1 MITHTLNLELAKKID
16 SIGVPIVV
24 RTMDNETQVISAN
37 LFMRGQ
43 DYAPTCESA
52 RLDIMHEDGSWAR
65 IDATTNGH
73 TVTATL
79 PSKALTNGV
88 SMAYFAF
95 IKGPQIETTESFVLR
110 VVASAQETP
119 ESDRYFDASINRLYE
134 KWKNFEAGAE
144 HAEDLR
150 KAAETKRESD
160 FNEAQNRHEAAYT
173 EAEQKRTTAFTQAE
187 EERTHAEKD
196 RVTAEQARTDAESKR
211 VNAEDARAQAETAR
225 ADAES
230 KRAQAEAGRE
240 SAESTRASQEQART
254 NAENTRTSQE
264 NARVAAEEARAH
276 AETARTHA
284 EDTRTSAEDAR
295 KSEEQKRE
303 DAETARTQAE
313 SARKDAEGLRAQAES
328 TREEQESLRQARE
341 QTRKEQES
349 TRAAQEQAR
358 EQAAQAQADAESK
371 RDLAE
376 AARVQ
381 AEALR
386 VAEESKRATAENG
399 RATEEESRKTRFAQM
414 MDAAQNVKFKIVEAD
429 ANGTPLGAGVAG
441 IIYLVRG
448 KTESTTNEYTEWIW
462 YEGRW
467 ELFGT
472 SGATVEP
479 ITPQDIDTVAQDGTI
494 SGTRV
499 LSATALNY
507 LWTKLE
513 AKYQTQAQVTAAVT
527 ASTEPLAQKLQTLD
541 TTKADKQA
549 LEDLKASVNTD
560 VKQQLQTVGETLATK
575 ASADSV
581 RALDEKAATKD
592 ALAQLDAN
600 KADKSALE
608 TLKQDVGDGVKK
620 KLEDVNAT
628 LATKA
633 DKETTQTAL
642 DTLKQDVSGKA
653 AAISVALEGKADK
666 GATQTALATKADK
679 QTTDT
684 FADQATKQLKALR
697 EWAESTL
704 QSKMQEKYNEGF
716 NKGKQ
721 EGGDISETIG
731 LTQPFFEFCDG
742 SKQYT
747 WANYNASN
755 FLAHID
761 PTIILAYPPK
771 INAQFFHFLLE
782 NKAKTD
788 QGKRLIHMFFNVIIY
803 GVYGK
808 DSFENSSTVNGR
820 SKWAKNVDSL
830 AQPLLET
837 ITAEDARRLIEFKNN
852 LEYNGDSFLDFV
864 INESSTVVSRACSII
879 EKTGGLRPALYKE
892 IDGYQASEVF
902 DNLPCLKKA
911 VLKDL
916 YSDRPEVKQLS
927 RHVFLMRTKSES
939 GLTIP
944 AGFCPQAEIH
954 IKDKSYYG
962 YQRYDE
968 YEIRI
973 FPNGNIT
980 FTGYLHNALYILYF
994 A

>member
-65 IDATTNGH
+65 IDATTSGH

-95 IKGPQIETTESFVLR
+95 VKGPQIETTESFVLR

-160 FNEAQNRHEAAYT
+160 FNEAQTRHETAYAD
-173 EAEQKRTTAFTQAE
+173 AEQKRTTAFTQAE

-196 RVTAEQARTDAESKR
+196 RVTAEQARADAESKR
-211 VNAEDARAQAETAR
+211 VNAEAARVTEETSRAE
-225 ADAES
+225 AES
-230 KRAQAEAGRE
+230 KRAQAETARE

-264 NARVAAEEARAH
+264 NARVAAEEARAN

-303 DAETARTQAE
+303 DAEAARTQAE

-358 EQAAQAQADAESK
+358 TQAAQAQADAESK

-376 AARVQ
+376 AARAQ

-386 VAEESKRATAENG
+386 VAEESKRTTAENG

-429 ANGTPLGAGVAG
+429 ENGTPLGEGVAG

-448 KTESTTNEYTEWIW
+448 KTESATNEYTEWIW
-462 YEGRW
+462 YDGRW

-513 AKYQTQAQVTAAVT
+513 AKYQTQTQVTGAINQAT
-527 ASTEPLAQKLQTLD
+527 APIAQKLQTLD

-560 VKQQLQTVGETLATK
+560 VKQQLNAINDTLATK
-575 ASADSV
+575 ASTDSV
-581 RALDEKAATKD
+581 STLEQKAATKD

-620 KLEDVNAT
+620 KLQDVNAT

-633 DKETTQTAL
+633 DKQATQTAL

-716 NKGKQ
+716 SRGKQ
-721 EGGDISETIG
+721 EGGGAEKIFTGD
-731 LTQPFFEFCDG
+731 LTPTQVGELYNKIKDDDDQIRSFASGAHRKVIAALMQKLSPNEAGEFVQKMNVESTQALVQNLDTEALCALIAKVAQGD
-742 SKQYT
+742 
-747 WANYNASN
+747 
-755 FLAHID
+755 FLVYMYLND
-761 PTIILAYPPK
+761 LAKREMTDKVCLGVSYDYK
-771 INAQFFHFLLE
+771 
-782 NKAKTD
+782 KTD
-788 QGKRLIHMFFNVIIY
+788 DAKACMSKHLGRKLEFISSDYVERFYIDR
-803 GVYGK
+803 G
-808 DSFENSSTVNGR
+808 SFSYIKYCICSVGNWSS
-820 SKWAKNVDSL
+820 
-830 AQPLLET
+830 
-837 ITAEDARRLIEFKNN
+837 
-852 LEYNGDSFLDFV
+852 GDDYKSY
-864 INESSTVVSRACSII
+864 
-879 EKTGGLRPALYKE
+879 TGGTFTSK
-892 IDGYQASEVF
+892 DGMVTISSGGV
-902 DNLPCLKKA
+902 KK
-911 VLKDL
+911 KNEPD
-916 YSDRPEVKQLS
+916 
-927 RHVFLMRTKSES
+927 
-939 GLTIP
+939 
-944 AGFCPQAEIH
+944 
-954 IKDKSYYG
+954 YYTYG
-962 YQRYDE
+962 SVE
-968 YEIRI
+968 TLLI
-973 FPNGNIT
+973 FPRKSWDK
-980 FTGYLHNALYILYF
+980 
-994 A
+994 

>member
-65 IDATTNGH
+65 IDATTSGH
-73 TVTATL
+73 TVSATL

-95 IKGPQIETTESFVLR
+95 TKGPQIETTESFVLR

-160 FNEAQNRHEAAYT
+160 FTEAQARHEAAYT
-173 EAEQKRTTAFTQAE
+173 EAEQKRATAFTQAE

-196 RVTAEQARTDAESKR
+196 RVTAEQARADAESKR
-211 VNAEDARAQAETAR
+211 VNAESTRAQAETAR

-230 KRAQAEAGRE
+230 KRAQAEAARDG
-240 SAESTRASQEQART
+240 AESTRASQEQART

-264 NARVAAEEARAH
+264 NARVAAEEARAN

-295 KSEEQKRE
+295 KSEETTRE
-303 DAETARTQAE
+303 NNEA
-313 SARKDAEGLRAQAES
+313 ARKEHEQSRATQEGLRAQAES
-328 TREEQESLRQARE
+328 TREEQESLRQAQE
-341 QTRKEQES
+341 QTRKDQES

-358 EQAAQAQADAESK
+358 AQAAQAQADAEQK

-386 VAEESKRATAENG
+386 VAEESKRATAEIG

-429 ANGTPLGAGVAG
+429 ANGTPLGEGVAG

-513 AKYQTQAQVTAAVT
+513 AKYQTQAQVAAAIS

-560 VKQQLQTVGETLATK
+560 VKQQLQTVSETLATK

-581 RALDEKAATKD
+581 STLEQKAATKD

-620 KLEDVNAT
+620 KLETVNAT

-633 DKETTQTAL
+633 DKQATQTAL

-716 NKGKQ
+716 SKGKQ
-721 EGGDISETIG
+721 EGGDISETFG
-731 LTQPFFEFCDG
+731 LAQPLFDFCDAH
-742 SKQYT
+742 QNYT
-747 WANYNASN
+747 WVNSGAYEY
-755 FLAHID
+755 LKWID
-761 PTIILAYPPK
+761 PTIMLVYPPK
-771 INAQFFHFLLE
+771 INAQFLRSLLKNE
-782 NKAKTD
+782 EGPHPKEMWKR
-788 QGKRLIHMFFNVIIY
+788 QGAILIEMFFDAIVQGAY
-803 GVYGK
+803 GQGCIQK
-808 DSFENSSTVNGR
+808 SSSDEHKGE
-820 SKWAKNVDSL
+820 WAKNTRDIARHIFEGL
-830 AQPLLET
+830 
-837 ITAEDARRLIEFKNN
+837 TAEDVGRLLKHKESE
-852 LEYNGDSFLDFV
+852 LLRLV
-864 INESSTVVSRACSII
+864 INDDLDAT
-879 EKTGGLRPALYKE
+879 
-892 IDGYQASEVF
+892 QHM
-902 DNLPCLKKA
+902 CLLMDKA
-911 VLKDL
+911 VGRWTPQHDISGDYGRERAFDKMPCIKKVDI
-916 YSDRPEVKQLS
+916 PGGFGPKGTIKQLS
-927 RHVFLMRTKSES
+927 SNVFAMKLSPDN
-939 GLTIP
+939 GQTIP
-944 AGFCPQAEIH
+944 VGFRPKTEIH
-954 IKDKSYYG
+954 NKRERNFYSN
-962 YQRYDE
+962 DE
-968 YEIRI
+968 WDVKI
-973 FPNGNIT
+973 FPDGKVT
-980 FTGYLHNALYILYF
+980 YEGYVSGKLYAVYPG
-994 A
+994 

>member
-65 IDATTNGH
+65 IDATTSGH

-160 FNEAQNRHEAAYT
+160 FNEAQNRHETAYAD
-173 EAEQKRTTAFTQAE
+173 AEQKRTSAFNQAE

-196 RVTAEQARTDAESKR
+196 RVTAEQARADAEQKR
-211 VNAEDARAQAETAR
+211 VSAEDARAQAETAR

-230 KRAQAEAGRE
+230 KRAQAETARD
-240 SAESTRASQEQART
+240 SAESTRASQESART

-264 NARVAAEEARAH
+264 NARVAAEEARAN
-276 AETARTHA
+276 AETARTNA
-284 EDTRTSAEDAR
+284 EDTRQSAEDTR

-429 ANGTPLGAGVAG
+429 ENGTPLGEGVAG

-513 AKYQTQAQVTAAVT
+513 AKYQTQVQVGAAVS
-527 ASTEPLAQKLQTLD
+527 AATEPLAQKIQTLD

-560 VKQQLQTVGETLATK
+560 VKQQLNAINDTLATK

-581 RALDEKAATKD
+581 SALEQKAATKD
-592 ALAQLDAN
+592 ALAALDAN

-620 KLEDVNAT
+620 KLQDVNAT

-633 DKETTQTAL
+633 EASAL
-642 DTLKQDVSGKA
+642 NSAKSDLSARID
-653 AAISVALEGKADK
+653 LKADK

-716 NKGKQ
+716 SKGKQ
-721 EGGDISETIG
+721 EGGDISETFG
-731 LTQPFFEFCDG
+731 LAQPLFDFCDAH
-742 SKQYT
+742 QNYT
-747 WANYNASN
+747 WVNSGAYEY
-755 FLAHID
+755 LKWID
-761 PTIILAYPPK
+761 PTIMLVYPPK
-771 INAQFFHFLLE
+771 INAQFLRSLLKNE
-782 NKAKTD
+782 EGPHPKEMWKR
-788 QGKRLIHMFFNVIIY
+788 QGAILIEMFFDAIVQGAY
-803 GVYGK
+803 GQGCIQ
-808 DSFENSSTVNGR
+808 ESSSDEHKGE
-820 SKWAKNVDSL
+820 WAKNTRDIARHIFEGL
-830 AQPLLET
+830 
-837 ITAEDARRLIEFKNN
+837 TAEDVGRLLKHKESE
-852 LEYNGDSFLDFV
+852 LLRLV
-864 INESSTVVSRACSII
+864 INDDLDATQRM
-879 EKTGGLRPALYKE
+879 
-892 IDGYQASEVF
+892 
-902 DNLPCLKKA
+902 CLLMDKA
-911 VLKDL
+911 VGRWTPQHDISGDYGRERAFDKMPCIKKVDI
-916 YSDRPEVKQLS
+916 PGNFGPKGTIKQLS
-927 RHVFLMRTKSES
+927 SNVFAMKLSPDN
-939 GLTIP
+939 GQTIP
-944 AGFCPQAEIH
+944 VGFRPKTEIH
-954 IKDKSYYG
+954 NKRERNSYSN
-962 YQRYDE
+962 DE
-968 YEIRI
+968 WDVKI
-973 FPNGNIT
+973 FPDGKVT
-980 FTGYLHNALYILYF
+980 YKGYVSGKLYAVYPG
-994 A
+994 

>member
-65 IDATTNGH
+65 IDATTSGH

-95 IKGPQIETTESFVLR
+95 VKGPQIETTESFVLR

-144 HAEDLR
+144 HAEELR

-160 FNEAQNRHEAAYT
+160 FNEAQNRHETAYT
-173 EAEQKRTTAFTQAE
+173 EAEQKRTTAFNQAE

-196 RVTAEQARTDAESKR
+196 RVTAEQARADAEQKR
-211 VNAEDARAQAETAR
+211 VSAESARAQAETAR
-225 ADAES
+225 ADAET
-230 KRAQAEAGRE
+230 KRAAAETARKD
-240 SAESTRASQEQART
+240 AESTRTQQESARA
-254 NAENTRTSQE
+254 NAEQTRVSQE

-276 AETARTHA
+276 AETARAT
-284 EDTRTSAEDAR
+284 AEDAR
-295 KSEEQKRE
+295 TNAEDVRKSDEQKRE
-303 DAETARTQAE
+303 AAETARESAE
-313 SARKDAEGLRAQAES
+313 TARKDAEGLRVQAES

-349 TRAAQEQAR
+349 TRVAQEQAR
-358 EQAAQAQADAESK
+358 EQATRAQADAEGK

-376 AARVQ
+376 AARAQ

-414 MDAAQNVKFKIVEAD
+414 MDAAQNVKFKIVQAD
-429 ANGTPLGAGVAG
+429 DNGTPLGEGVAG

-448 KTESTTNEYTEWIW
+448 KRDSATNEYTEWIW

-513 AKYQTQAQVTAAVT
+513 AKYQTQAQVAAAVS

-560 VKQQLQTVGETLATK
+560 VKQQLNAINDTLATK
-575 ASADSV
+575 ASTDSV

-592 ALAQLDAN
+592 ALEQLDAN

-620 KLEDVNAT
+620 KLQDVNAT

-633 DKETTQTAL
+633 DKQETQTAL
-642 DTLKQDVSGKA
+642 ETLKQDVSGKA

-666 GATQTALATKADK
+666 QATQTALATKADK

-721 EGGDISETIG
+721 EGGEISRLVAGDLSSDQIVSAFRKLKNNNDYMSNYIQMLPDSAKETLVARLNSDEIANMVNSVRPYSLSLFVQG
-731 LTQPFFEFCDG
+731 LGPAASATFIRALNKDG
-742 SKQYT
+742 VS
-747 WANYNASN
+747 
-755 FLAHID
+755 
-761 PTIILAYPPK
+761 
-771 INAQFFHFLLE
+771 
-782 NKAKTD
+782 
-788 QGKRLIHMFFNVIIY
+788 RLITNLHNYRVFMVIKGKYTDHSAISQMADGGGYNESLGNDCQYEYIKDANGKNSVAIIPFYDQLDDRQWTPPLQKLQY
-803 GVYGK
+803 GIETAYLEIGWSVHASGDSGRLTHGK
-808 DSFENSSTVNGR
+808 DVIDWAHTEPGYNSS
-820 SKWAKNVDSL
+820 
-830 AQPLLET
+830 
-837 ITAEDARRLIEFKNN
+837 
-852 LEYNGDSFLDFV
+852 
-864 INESSTVVSRACSII
+864 ST
-879 EKTGGLRPALYKE
+879 Y
-892 IDGYQASEVF
+892 Y
-902 DNLPCLKKA
+902 PCFRC
-911 VLKDL
+911 KDL
-916 YSDRPEVKQLS
+916 KRPGCWI
-927 RHVFLMRTKSES
+927 LM
-939 GLTIP
+939 
-944 AGFCPQAEIH
+944 
-954 IKDKSYYG
+954 
-962 YQRYDE
+962 
-968 YEIRI
+968 I
-973 FPNGNIT
+973 F
-980 FTGYLHNALYILYF
+980 
-994 A
+994 

>member
-65 IDATTNGH
+65 IDATTSGH

-95 IKGPQIETTESFVLR
+95 VKGPQIETTESFVLR

-144 HAEDLR
+144 HAEELR
-150 KAAETKRESD
+150 KAAETKREGD
-160 FNEAQNRHEAAYT
+160 FNEAQNRHETAYT

-196 RVTAEQARTDAESKR
+196 RVTAEQARADAESKR
-211 VNAEDARAQAETAR
+211 VNAESTRAQAESAR

-230 KRAQAEAGRE
+230 KRAQAETARE

-254 NAENTRTSQE
+254 NAENARTSQE

-284 EDTRTSAEDAR
+284 EDTRTSAEDTR

-358 EQAAQAQADAESK
+358 TQAAQAQADAESK

-376 AARVQ
+376 AARTQ

-386 VAEESKRATAENG
+386 VAEESKRATAETG

-429 ANGTPLGAGVAG
+429 DNGTPLGEGVAG

-448 KTESTTNEYTEWIW
+448 KSDSATNEYTEWIW

-513 AKYQTQAQVTAAVT
+513 TKYQTQAQVSAAVS
-527 ASTEPLAQKLQTLD
+527 ASTEPLAAKLQALD
-541 TTKADKQA
+541 TTKADKSA

-560 VKQQLQTVGETLATK
+560 VKQQLNAINDTLATK

-620 KLEDVNAT
+620 KLEDVNAM

-633 DKETTQTAL
+633 DKSAL
-642 DTLKQDVSGKA
+642 EELDRDVKGKA

-716 NKGKQ
+716 SKGKQ
-721 EGGDISETIG
+721 EGGGAEKVFTGD
-731 LTQPFFEFCDG
+731 LTPTQVMEL
-742 SKQYT
+742 
-747 WANYNASN
+747 YNKVKDNKDTLSLFVAGMHEKVLST
-755 FLAHID
+755 LMQK
-761 PTIILAYPPK
+761 L
-771 INAQFFHFLLE
+771 NAQDTSALMQKLNTEGASMFMQKLNAKGRALLITKVARG
-782 NKAKTD
+782 NKLTYLYLHPFVEKPLSEMFQD
-788 QGKRLIHMFFNVIIY
+788 ERFYKFIFSELNVNHGKVKEFSGHVTFNSQNDDTSTIAALVDPS
-803 GVYGK
+803 G
-808 DSFENSSTVNGR
+808 SFWDYAYSGAPYTSADGMVTVSH
-820 SKWAKNVDSL
+820 SKV
-830 AQPLLET
+830 E
-837 ITAEDARRLIEFKNN
+837 
-852 LEYNGDSFLDFV
+852 
-864 INESSTVVSRACSII
+864 C
-879 EKTGGLRPALYKE
+879 
-892 IDGYQASEVF
+892 
-902 DNLPCLKKA
+902 
-911 VLKDL
+911 
-916 YSDRPEVKQLS
+916 
-927 RHVFLMRTKSES
+927 
-939 GLTIP
+939 
-944 AGFCPQAEIH
+944 
-954 IKDKSYYG
+954 KDKPKNAATLL
-962 YQRYDE
+962 
-968 YEIRI
+968 I
-973 FPNGNIT
+973 FPRQSWDK
-980 FTGYLHNALYILYF
+980 
-994 A
+994 

>member
-65 IDATTNGH
+65 IDASTSGH

-160 FNEAQNRHEAAYT
+160 FNEAQNRHETAYT
-173 EAEQKRTTAFTQAE
+173 EAEQKRTTAFNQAE

-196 RVTAEQARTDAESKR
+196 RVTAEQARADAESKR
-211 VNAEDARAQAETAR
+211 VNAEAARVAEESSR
-225 ADAES
+225 ADAEG
-230 KRAQAEAGRE
+230 KRTQAETTRAD
-240 SAESTRASQEQART
+240 AESTRASQEQART
-254 NAENTRTSQE
+254 NAEQTRVSQE
-264 NARVAAEEARAH
+264 NARVAAEETRAH
-276 AETARTHA
+276 AETARTTA
-284 EDTRTSAEDAR
+284 EDTRTTAEDAR

-303 DAETARTQAE
+303 DAEAARTQAE

-358 EQAAQAQADAESK
+358 TQAAQAQADAESK

-414 MDAAQNVKFKIVEAD
+414 MDAAQNVKFKIVQAD
-429 ANGTPLGAGVAG
+429 ANGTPLGEGVAG

-448 KTESTTNEYTEWIW
+448 KTDSATNEYTEWIW

-513 AKYQTQAQVTAAVT
+513 AKYQTQTQVAAAVS
-527 ASTEPLAQKLQTLD
+527 AGTEPLATKLQALD

-549 LEDLKASVNTD
+549 LEDLKTSVNTD
-560 VKQQLQTVGETLATK
+560 VKQQLNAINDTLATK

-581 RALDEKAATKD
+581 SALEQKAATKD

-620 KLEDVNAT
+620 KLQDVNAT

-633 DKETTQTAL
+633 DKQE
-642 DTLKQDVSGKA
+642 
-653 AAISVALEGKADK
+653 
-666 GATQTALATKADK
+666 TQTALATKADKKALDALDIDVRTKALTINAALEGKADK

-716 NKGKQ
+716 SKGKQ
-721 EGGDISETIG
+721 EGGGAEKVFTGELTPAQAYELYNKIKDNDYEANLFFAGAHRKIINAFVQRQGIGTIAMLVKKLNSTGVSGLIGNMNAWDTNALIKRLSEQDKDELVKKLDISGFAALIANVTQGNELVVIKGKSFG
-731 LTQPFFEFCDG
+731 L
-742 SKQYT
+742 
-747 WANYNASN
+747 SN
-755 FLAHID
+755 R
-761 PTIILAYPPK
+761 
-771 INAQFFHFLLE
+771 
-782 NKAKTD
+782 TD
-788 QGKRLIHMFFNVIIY
+788 SISHVLIEKFMRATSDV
-803 GVYGK
+803 G
-808 DSFENSSTVNGR
+808 
-820 SKWAKNVDSL
+820 
-830 AQPLLET
+830 
-837 ITAEDARRLIEFKNN
+837 RRLQRDVHCTRGGQIYPRLYVGNDN
-852 LEYNGDSFLDFV
+852 SRRLV
-864 INESSTVVSRACSII
+864 ITI
-879 EKTGGLRPALYKE
+879 L
-892 IDGYQASEVF
+892 DGY
-902 DNLPCLKKA
+902 DD
-911 VLKDL
+911 KDWNYVYEGETFRTPDGKFQISPGGYSTN
-916 YSDRPEVKQLS
+916 YSDQNIYLLV
-927 RHVFLMRTKSES
+927 
-939 GLTIP
+939 
-944 AGFCPQAEIH
+944 
-954 IKDKSYYG
+954 
-962 YQRYDE
+962 
-968 YEIRI
+968 I
-973 FPNGNIT
+973 FPRQSWDK
-980 FTGYLHNALYILYF
+980 
-994 A
+994 

>member
-65 IDATTNGH
+65 IDATTSGH
-73 TVTATL
+73 TVSATL

-95 IKGPQIETTESFVLR
+95 VKGPQIETTESFVLR

-144 HAEDLR
+144 HAEDSR

-160 FNEAQNRHEAAYT
+160 FNEAQNRHETAYT
-173 EAEQKRTTAFTQAE
+173 EAEQKRTSAFSQAE

-196 RVTAEQARTDAESKR
+196 RVTAEQARADAEQKR
-211 VNAEDARAQAETAR
+211 VSAEAARVAEETSRTEAEQKRAAAETAR
-225 ADAES
+225 AGAEDT
-230 KRAQAEAGRE
+230 RTQQE
-240 SAESTRASQEQART
+240 SARA
-254 NAENTRTSQE
+254 NAEQTRVSQE
-264 NARVAAEEARAH
+264 NARIAAEEARAH
-276 AETARTHA
+276 AETARATA

-295 KSEEQKRE
+295 KNEEQKRVDAE
-303 DAETARTQAE
+303 AVRESAETARA
-313 SARKDAEGLRAQAES
+313 DAEGKRAQAE
-328 TREEQESLRQARE
+328 TAREEQESLRQARE

-358 EQAAQAQADAESK
+358 TQAAQAQADAESK

-376 AARVQ
+376 AARAQ

-386 VAEESKRATAENG
+386 VADESKRATAEIG

-414 MDAAQNVKFKIVEAD
+414 MDAAQNVKFKIVQAD
-429 ANGTPLGAGVAG
+429 DNGTPLGEGVAG

-448 KTESTTNEYTEWIW
+448 KTDSATNEYTEWIW

-513 AKYQTQAQVTAAVT
+513 AKYQTQVQVAAAVS
-527 ASTEPLAQKLQTLD
+527 ASTEPLAGQLQTLD
-541 TTKADKQA
+541 TTKADKSA

-560 VKQQLQTVGETLATK
+560 VKQQLQTMNDTLATK
-575 ASADSV
+575 ATADSV
-581 RALDEKAATKD
+581 RALDEKAATKE
-592 ALAQLDAN
+592 ALAALEE
-600 KADKSALE
+600 KAATKDALE

-620 KLEDVNAT
+620 KLEDVNAS

-633 DKETTQTAL
+633 DKETTQAAL
-642 DTLKQDVSGKA
+642 AT
-653 AAISVALEGKADK
+653 KADK
-666 GATQTALATKADK
+666 KALDALDIDVRTKALTINASLATKADK

-716 NKGKQ
+716 SKGKQ

-731 LTQPFFEFCDG
+731 LAQPFFEFNIPKGNC
-742 SKQYT
+742 T
-747 WANYNASN
+747 WVNYNSSDE
-755 FLAHID
+755 LERID
-761 PTIILAYPPK
+761 PTIMLAYPPR
-771 INAQFFHFLLE
+771 INYQLLHLLLKD
-782 NKAKTD
+782 KADTE
-788 QGKRLIHMFFNVIIY
+788 QGKYLIQMFFDAATR
-803 GVYGK
+803 GVYRTDPSK
-808 DSFENSSTVNGR
+808 DTSFKGR
-820 SKWAKNVDSL
+820 GEWAKNAL
-830 AQPLLET
+830 ANTTRVFEML
-837 ITAEDARRLIEFKNN
+837 TAEDARRLLEPKIKTDRADTLVMIMRQTLPTSTALICSLIEKADVFRGLLSWDTNDSYNN
-852 LEYNGDSFLDFV
+852 LFGKL
-864 INESSTVVSRACSII
+864 
-879 EKTGGLRPALYKE
+879 PAIKE
-892 IDGYQASEVF
+892 IDIRDS
-902 DNLPCLKKA
+902 
-911 VLKDL
+911 
-916 YSDRPEVKQLS
+916 YSTAGNIRKLS
-927 RHVFLMRTKSES
+927 RHVFSMWIKPAS
-939 GLTIP
+939 GITIP
-944 AGFCPQAEIH
+944 EGFRPQTELRFKH
-954 IKDKSYYG
+954 ERNFYSSVE
-962 YQRYDE
+962 YDVRVLPSGKID
-968 YEIRI
+968 YSGFAPDPI
-973 FPNGNIT
+973 
-980 FTGYLHNALYILYF
+980 YALYF
-994 A
+994 V

>member
-65 IDATTNGH
+65 IDATTSGH
-73 TVTATL
+73 TASATL

-95 IKGPQIETTESFVLR
+95 VKGPQIETTESFVLR

-160 FNEAQNRHEAAYT
+160 FNEAQNRHETAYT
-173 EAEQKRTTAFTQAE
+173 EAEQKRTSAFSQAE

-196 RVTAEQARTDAESKR
+196 RVTAEQGRTDAEQKR
-211 VNAEDARAQAETAR
+211 VSAEQARVAEETSRTEAEQKREAAETTR
-225 ADAES
+225 AD
-230 KRAQAEAGRE
+230 
-240 SAESTRASQEQART
+240 AESTRASQEQART
-254 NAENTRTSQE
+254 NAEQTRVSQE

-284 EDTRTSAEDAR
+284 EDTRTSAEDTR

-303 DAETARTQAE
+303 DAETTRADAE
-313 SARKDAEGLRAQAES
+313 SARKDAEGKRATAE
-328 TREEQESLRQARE
+328 QARVNEE
-341 QTRKEQES
+341 QTRASQER
-349 TRAAQEQAR
+349 TRQTQEQQRALNEDTR
-358 EQAAQAQADAESK
+358 TQAARAQADAESK

-376 AARVQ
+376 AARAQ

-386 VAEESKRATAENG
+386 VAEESKRATAESG

-414 MDAAQNVKFKIVEAD
+414 MDAAQNVKFKIVQAD
-429 ANGTPLGAGVAG
+429 DNGTPLGEGVAG

-513 AKYQTQAQVTAAVT
+513 AKYQTQAQVAAAVS
-527 ASTEPLAQKLQTLD
+527 ASAKPLAGQLQTLD

-560 VKQQLQTVGETLATK
+560 VKQQLQTVSETLATK

-581 RALDEKAATKD
+581 SMLEQKAATKE
-592 ALAQLDAN
+592 ALATLNAN
-600 KADKSALE
+600 KADKSAME
-608 TLKQDVGDGVKK
+608 ALKQDVGDGVKK
-620 KLEDVNAT
+620 KLEAVNAT

-633 DKETTQTAL
+633 DASAL
-642 DTLKQDVSGKA
+642 NSTKSDLSA
-653 AAISVALEGKADK
+653 RINLKADK
-666 GATQTALATKADK
+666 QATQTALATKADK

-716 NKGKQ
+716 NRGKQ
-721 EGGDISETIG
+721 EGGG
-731 LTQPFFEFCDG
+731 
-742 SKQYT
+742 
-747 WANYNASN
+747 
-755 FLAHID
+755 
-761 PTIILAYPPK
+761 
-771 INAQFFHFLLE
+771 
-782 NKAKTD
+782 
-788 QGKRLIHMFFNVIIY
+788 
-803 GVYGK
+803 
-808 DSFENSSTVNGR
+808 
-820 SKWAKNVDSL
+820 
-830 AQPLLET
+830 
-837 ITAEDARRLIEFKNN
+837 AEKVF
-852 LEYNGDSFLDFV
+852 
-864 INESSTVVSRACSII
+864 
-879 EKTGGLRPALYKE
+879 TGGLTPTQVGELYNK
-892 IDGYQASEVF
+892 
-902 DNLPCLKKA
+902 
-911 VLKDL
+911 
-916 YSDRPEVKQLS
+916 
-927 RHVFLMRTKSES
+927 
-939 GLTIP
+939 
-944 AGFCPQAEIH
+944 
-954 IKDKSYYG
+954 IKDDDDQIRRFASGAHRKVIAALMQKLSPNEAGEFVQKMNVENTQALVQSLDTEALCALIAKVAQGDFLVYMYLIGSAKREVADKVCLGIGYDYKKVDDVTACMSRQLGRKLGFSGSDYVERFYIESSSSSSRKRCICSVGNWYG
-962 YQRYDE
+962 DPDYKAYTGGTFTSKDGMVTISRAGLNKKNEPDYSVYGSTDLFL
-968 YEIRI
+968 I
-973 FPNGNIT
+973 FPRRSWDK
-980 FTGYLHNALYILYF
+980 
-994 A
+994 

>member
-65 IDATTNGH
+65 IDATTSGH

-95 IKGPQIETTESFVLR
+95 TKGAQIETTESFVLR

-144 HAEDLR
+144 HAEELR

-160 FNEAQNRHEAAYT
+160 FNEAQTRHETAYA
-173 EAEQKRTTAFTQAE
+173 EAEQKRTSAFSQAE

-196 RVTAEQARTDAESKR
+196 RVTAEQARADAEQKR
-211 VNAEDARAQAETAR
+211 VSAEDARAQAETAR

-230 KRAQAEAGRE
+230 KRAQAETARE
-240 SAESTRASQEQART
+240 GAESTRAQQENARA
-254 NAENTRTSQE
+254 NAEQTRASQE
-264 NARVAAEEARAH
+264 NARVAAEEARAN

-284 EDTRTSAEDAR
+284 EDTRTSAEDTR
-295 KSEEQKRE
+295 KSDEQKRA
-303 DAETARTQAE
+303 DAEAARTQAE

-328 TREEQESLRQARE
+328 TREEQESLRQAQE

-358 EQAAQAQADAESK
+358 TQAAQAQADAESK

-376 AARVQ
+376 AARAQ

-386 VAEESKRATAENG
+386 VAEESKRATAESG

-429 ANGTPLGAGVAG
+429 ENGTPLGAGVAG

-513 AKYQTQAQVTAAVT
+513 GKYQTQAQVTAAVS
-527 ASTEPLAQKLQTLD
+527 AGTEPLLAKVQTLD

-560 VKQQLQTVGETLATK
+560 VKQQLQTVSETLATK

-581 RALDEKAATKD
+581 SALEKKAATKD
-592 ALAQLDAN
+592 ALAQLDAT

-620 KLEDVNAT
+620 KLEDVDAS

-633 DKETTQTAL
+633 DKKAL
-642 DTLKQDVSGKA
+642 DALDIDVRTKA
-653 AAISVALEGKADK
+653 LTINAALEGKADK

-679 QTTDT
+679 ATTDT

-731 LTQPFFEFCDG
+731 LAQPFFEFNVPRD
-742 SKQYT
+742 SYT
-747 WANYNASN
+747 WANYNSSDE
-755 FLAHID
+755 LKSID
-761 PTIILAYPPK
+761 PTIMLAYPPR
-771 INAQFFHFLLE
+771 INYQLLHLLLKD
-782 NKAKTD
+782 KADTE
-788 QGKRLIHMFFNVIIY
+788 QGKHLIQMFFDAATR
-803 GVYGK
+803 GVYRTDPSK
-808 DSFENSSTVNGR
+808 DTSFKGR
-820 SKWAKNVDSL
+820 GEWAKNAL
-830 AQPLLET
+830 ANTTRVFEML
-837 ITAEDARRLIEFKNN
+837 TAEDARRL
-852 LEYNGDSFLDFV
+852 LEPKIKTDRADTLV
-864 INESSTVVSRACSII
+864 MIMWQALPTSTALICSLI
-879 EKTGGLRPALYKE
+879 EKADVFRGLLSWDTNDSYVNLFGKLPAIKE
-892 IDGYQASEVF
+892 IDIRGS
-902 DNLPCLKKA
+902 
-911 VLKDL
+911 
-916 YSDRPEVKQLS
+916 YSTAGNIRKLS
-927 RHVFLMRTKSES
+927 RHVFSMWIKPAS
-939 GLTIP
+939 GITIP
-944 AGFCPQAEIH
+944 EGFRPQTELRF
-954 IKDKSYYG
+954 KYERNFYSSVE
-962 YQRYDE
+962 YDVRVLPSGKID
-968 YEIRI
+968 YSGFAPDPI
-973 FPNGNIT
+973 
-980 FTGYLHNALYILYF
+980 YALYF
-994 A
+994 V